1 MIEHYLYF
9 RALSRGEAYSVSKCG
24 LVFGSTSGNSSYP
37 LLPTYTQGTLLVSS
51 WNQESLVH
59 FIFQFEFY
67 YDIKSMF
74 ISFSLSFF
82 IVRSISCK
90 LKFWT
95 VIKKIFFLLVPAWGI
110 LLWICEHFRLI
121 WYNSGV
127 PTLPIMPSSLFWP
140 QPVVNQGICLQ
151 LYVIWKRRKLNIPS
165 YHLSEQLS

>member
-1 MIEHYLYF
+1 MSFSPSGALIDIILVENLKSNYWKLSVKAHPIANRGLMIEHYLYF

-95 VIKKIFFLLVPAWGI
+95 VIKKIFFSL
-110 LLWICEHFRLI
+110 
-121 WYNSGV
+121 S
-127 PTLPIMPSSLFWP
+127 SSLRDSSLDMWTF
-140 QPVVNQGICLQ
+140 
-151 LYVIWKRRKLNIPS
+151 
-165 YHLSEQLS
+165 